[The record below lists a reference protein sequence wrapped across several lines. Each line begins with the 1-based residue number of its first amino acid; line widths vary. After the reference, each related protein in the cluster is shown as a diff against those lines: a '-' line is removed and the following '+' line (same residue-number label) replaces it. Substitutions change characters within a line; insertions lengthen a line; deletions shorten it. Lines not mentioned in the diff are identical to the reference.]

1 MVLLD
6 NVVANP
12 GGDPCFSYQ
21 IEVVSGTTYVTAVAI
36 TLSVQT
42 QVIDPVTRQFQV
54 ETKTLLNVS
63 PRNVFHTWQMASM
76 QELNRI
82 QPTPA
87 SVLALL
93 P

>member
-1 MVLLD
+1 
-6 NVVANP
+6 
-12 GGDPCFSYQ
+12 
-21 IEVVSGTTYVTAVAI
+21 
-36 TLSVQT
+36 
-42 QVIDPVTRQFQV
+42 V

-63 PRNVFHTWQMASM
+63 PRNVFHVWQMASM
-76 QELNRI
+76 QEFNRI